1 MGASNAW
8 IITQAGVLV
17 IRPADGGA
25 LRGVT
30 RGTLLRLAQDLG
42 LAVEERPFSRA
53 EALAAREAFV
63 NAATT
68 LVAPVVRIDG
78 APVGD
83 GAPGQLT
90 LELRRRLHGVA
101 EMTPRSPNGIGREA
115 FPPHNSCITLAIQYV
130 PLCNH
135 RTGRA
140 FSAS

>member
-17 IRPADGGA
+17 IRPPDGGA

-42 LAVEERPFSRA
+42 LTVEERPSSRA

-90 LELRRRLHGVA
+90 LELRRRLHRVA
-101 EMTPRSPNGIGREA
+101 EMTP
-115 FPPHNSCITLAIQYV
+115 
-130 PLCNH
+130 
-135 RTGRA
+135 
-140 FSAS
+140 